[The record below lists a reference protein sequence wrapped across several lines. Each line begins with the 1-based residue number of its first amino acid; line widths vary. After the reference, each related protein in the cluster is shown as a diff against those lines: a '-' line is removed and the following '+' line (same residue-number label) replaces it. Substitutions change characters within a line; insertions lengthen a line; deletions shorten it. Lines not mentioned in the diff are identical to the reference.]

1 MKLLAKNLDLKLS
14 WELSSALP
22 GPYANELIPT
32 KYFPNFNVDIYDAE
46 NNFLESFKNIDSKKE
61 IEKYIISNEIL
72 YPPKES
78 IEGTRAHAN
87 IESDK
92 KIQKILENYF
102 EYPFLSN
109 YKKYKQIKNK
119 IGFFDNLKF
128 DITFNSKEPSYLN
141 FEIEYPKLNT
151 LKINSI
157 FNKIYRSSDYYSIK
171 FLINT
176 ENWNE
181 SQAYS
186 LLIFPSY
193 KNTKLNKILVENV
206 SSLWLNSIDELKLL
220 TVPFVETGLVENLN
234 SLDLK
239 IYILNKTQLD
249 LYKFL
254 GEFEYPE
261 DIENF
266 FSTTYSDQI
275 INISLDQN
283 SSKNGFFQ
291 GSLYS
296 FNDENFNTL
305 SWPKDELSINNL
317 NYKNYFPISSYDNK
331 DTILIENQP
340 IVNDVL
346 SVFNSEDIEPNQV
359 GLYYNSVYESCAQD
373 IPFFN
378 FSNLI
383 KLEIIEVK
391 SFNDNIQIFLEA
403 TTNIENIENIY
414 IETSSNLILQN
425 KYLKNING
433 KFCTAILF
441 LYEYSKLEL
450 TNKTLEN
457 NLQLDQTIYK
467 KEPISF
473 SWKII
478 N

>member
-22 GPYANELIPT
+22 ALYANDLIPT
-32 KYFPNFNVDIYDAE
+32 KYFPNFNVDIYDGQS
-46 NNFLESFKNIDSKKE
+46 LLQSFKNIDSKKE
-61 IEKYIISNEIL
+61 IEKYAIPNEIL

-78 IEGTRAHAN
+78 IEGTRTHAKLKSEKN
-87 IESDK
+87 
-92 KIQKILENYF
+92 IQKVLENYF
-102 EYPFLSN
+102 EYSFLSN

-119 IGFFDNLKF
+119 IGFFNNLKF
-128 DITFNSKEPSYLN
+128 NITFNSKEPSYLN

-151 LKINSI
+151 LKIDSI

-193 KNTKLNKILVENV
+193 KNTKLNKILIEDV
-206 SSLWLNSIDELKLL
+206 SSLWLNSIDALKLL
-220 TVPFVETGLVENLN
+220 TVPLVETGLVENLN

-239 IYILNKTQLD
+239 IYVLNKIQSD

-254 GEFEYPE
+254 GDFEYPE
-261 DIENF
+261 DIESF

-283 SSKNGFFQ
+283 GTKDGFFQ
-291 GSLYS
+291 GSLYL

-305 SWPKDELSINNL
+305 SWPKDEVSINNL
-317 NYKNYFPISSYDNK
+317 NYKNYFPISSYNNK
-331 DTILIENQP
+331 DTILIESQP
-340 IVNDVL
+340 IINNVL
-346 SVFNSEDIEPNQV
+346 SVFNSESIESNQV
-359 GLYYNSVYESCAQD
+359 GLYYDNTYESCAQD

-378 FSNLI
+378 FSNLSS
-383 KLEIIEVK
+383 LEIVEVK
-391 SFNDNIQIFLEA
+391 SSNDNVQIFLEA

-414 IETSSNLILQN
+414 IESSFNLILQN

-433 KFCTAILF
+433 KFHTVILF
-441 LYEYSKLEL
+441 LYEYSKLDL
-450 TNKTLEN
+450 TNKALEN

-467 KEPISF
+467 KAPITF

>member
-1 MKLLAKNLDLKLS
+1 MKLLAKNLNLNLT

-22 GPYANELIPT
+22 ALYANKLIPT
-32 KYFPNFNVDIYDAE
+32 KYFPNFNVDIYDKE
-46 NNFLESFKNIDSKKE
+46 NNLLQSFKNIDSKKE
-61 IEKYIISNEIL
+61 IEKYIVPNEIL

-78 IEGTRAHAN
+78 IEGTR
-87 IESDK
+87 
-92 KIQKILENYF
+92 IQKDLQSEKNIQKVLENYF

-141 FEIEYPKLNT
+141 FEVEYPKLNT
-151 LKINSI
+151 LKIDSI
-157 FNKIYRSSDYYSIK
+157 FNKIYRSNDYYSIK

-193 KNTKLNKILVENV
+193 KDTKLNKILVENV

-239 IYILNKTQLD
+239 IYVLNKIQLD

-254 GEFEYPE
+254 GDFESPE

-266 FSTTYSDQI
+266 FSSTYSDQI
-275 INISLDQN
+275 INVSLDQN
-283 SSKNGFFQ
+283 NNKNGFFQ

-296 FNDENFNTL
+296 FNDENFNAL
-305 SWPKDELSINNL
+305 SWPKNELLINNL
-317 NYKNYFPISSYDNK
+317 SYKNYFPISNYNSK
-331 DTILIENQP
+331 DTILIEEQAIIN
-340 IVNDVL
+340 NVL
-346 SVFNSEDIEPNQV
+346 SIFNSQDMESNEI
-359 GLYYNSVYESCAQD
+359 GLYYNNIYESCTQD

-378 FSNLI
+378 FLNLNS
-383 KLEIIEVK
+383 LEIVEVR
-391 SFNDNIQIFLEA
+391 NLNGNIQIFLEA

-414 IETSSNLILQN
+414 IESSSNLILQN

-433 KFCTAILF
+433 KAYTAILF
-441 LYEYSKLEL
+441 LYEYSKLEV
-450 TNKTLEN
+450 TNKSLEN
-457 NLQLDQTIYK
+457 NLQVDQIIYK
-467 KEPISF
+467 KAPISF
-473 SWKII
+473 SWKIV

>member
-14 WELSSALP
+14 WQLSSALP
-22 GPYANELIPT
+22 ALYANDLIPT
-32 KYFPNFNVDIYDAE
+32 KYFPNFNVDIYDE
-46 NNFLESFKNIDSKKE
+46 QNNLLQSFKNIDSKKE
-61 IEKYIISNEIL
+61 IEKYAIPNEIL

-78 IEGTRAHAN
+78 IEGTRIHAKLKSEKN
-87 IESDK
+87 V
-92 KIQKILENYF
+92 QKVLENYF
-102 EYPFLSN
+102 EYSFVSN

-119 IGFFDNLKF
+119 IGFFNNLKF
-128 DITFNSKEPSYLN
+128 NITFNSKEPSYLN

-151 LKINSI
+151 LKIDSI

-193 KNTKLNKILVENV
+193 KSTKLNKILIEDVG
-206 SSLWLNSIDELKLL
+206 SLWLNSIDALKLL
-220 TVPFVETGLVENLN
+220 TVPLVETGLVENLN

-239 IYILNKTQLD
+239 IYVLNKIQSD

-254 GEFEYPE
+254 GDFEYPE

-283 SSKNGFFQ
+283 GTKDGFFQ
-291 GSLYS
+291 GSLYL

-305 SWPKDELSINNL
+305 SWPKNEVSINNL
-317 NYKNYFPISSYDNK
+317 NYKNYFPISSYNNK
-331 DTILIENQP
+331 DTILIESQP
-340 IVNDVL
+340 IINNVL
-346 SVFNSEDIEPNQV
+346 SVFNSESIEPNQI
-359 GLYYNSVYESCAQD
+359 GLHCNNTYEPCTQD

-378 FSNLI
+378 FSNLSS
-383 KLEIIEVK
+383 LEIVEVK
-391 SFNDNIQIFLEA
+391 SLNDNVQIFLEA

-414 IETSSNLILQN
+414 IESSSNLILQN

-433 KFCTAILF
+433 KFYTAILF
-441 LYEYSKLEL
+441 LYEYSKLDL
-450 TNKTLEN
+450 TNKALEN
-457 NLQLDQTIYK
+457 NLQLDQIIYK
-467 KEPISF
+467 KTPVTF

>member
-1 MKLLAKNLDLKLS
+1 MKLLAKNLNLKLT

-22 GPYANELIPT
+22 ALYANKLIPT
-32 KYFPNFNVDIYDAE
+32 KYFPNFNVDIYDKE
-46 NNFLESFKNIDSKKE
+46 NNLLQSFKNIDSKKE
-61 IEKYIISNEIL
+61 IEKYIVPNEIL

-78 IEGTRAHAN
+78 IEGTR
-87 IESDK
+87 
-92 KIQKILENYF
+92 IQKDLQSEKNIQKVLENYF

-141 FEIEYPKLNT
+141 FEVEYPKLNT
-151 LKINSI
+151 LKIDSI
-157 FNKIYRSSDYYSIK
+157 FNKIYRSNDYYSIK

-193 KNTKLNKILVENV
+193 KDTKLNKILVENV

-239 IYILNKTQLD
+239 IYVLNKIQLD

-254 GEFEYPE
+254 GDFEFPE

-266 FSTTYSDQI
+266 FSSTYSDQI
-275 INISLDQN
+275 INVSLDQN
-283 SSKNGFFQ
+283 NNKNGFFQ

-296 FNDENFNTL
+296 FNDENFNAL
-305 SWPKDELSINNL
+305 SWPKNELLINNL
-317 NYKNYFPISSYDNK
+317 NYKNYFPISNYNSK
-331 DTILIENQP
+331 DTILIEEQAIIN
-340 IVNDVL
+340 NVL
-346 SVFNSEDIEPNQV
+346 SIFNSQDMESNQI
-359 GLYYNSVYESCAQD
+359 GLYYNNIYESCTQD

-378 FSNLI
+378 FLNLNS
-383 KLEIIEVK
+383 LEIVEVR
-391 SFNDNIQIFLEA
+391 NLNGNIQIFLEA

-414 IETSSNLILQN
+414 IESSSNLILQN

-433 KFCTAILF
+433 KAYTAILF
-441 LYEYSKLEL
+441 LYEYSKSEV
-450 TNKTLEN
+450 TNKSLEN
-457 NLQLDQTIYK
+457 NLQVDQIIYK
-467 KEPISF
+467 KAPISF
-473 SWKII
+473 SWKIV